1 MTGFKSQRKIVA
13 WIRHKKTQKVLE
25 MSSKELKKINVLGQM
40 KESELSRNKNNWP
53 VPPKAYIWQRFLD

>member
-25 MSSKELKKINVLGQM
+25 MSSKELKKINVFRAN
-40 KESELSRNKNNWP
+40 ERIRVE
-53 VPPKAYIWQRFLD
+53 